1 MTPARILILED
12 DRVVARDI
20 QQQLQKIGHEV
31 LGMAAYGEDAVAL
44 ALETRPDVVLMDIRL
59 GGRIDGI
66 EAANEIRR
74 QCQRPVIFLTA
85 YSDDETVLRASRAEP
100 FGYLLKPFE
109 DSQLRTVIE
118 MALYKHAAERQL
130 GESERRYATTLS
142 SIGDAVIATDPLSRV
157 SFMNPV
163 AIRLTG
169 WTSEDAIGR
178 PVSEVFRIVNEETR
192 EVVEDPAARA
202 LRLGTTVE
210 HGQHTLLL
218 ARDGCEYP
226 IADCGSPIID
236 DRGATSGAVLV
247 FRDMTR
253 QHQLDEELREAQL
266 ALARVGRLS
275 AMGEL
280 SMSIAHEVNQP
291 LTAIVANAAACVQ
304 WLTAG
309 RVNESKA
316 RQAAQ
321 AIVNDGRRAG
331 EVIASIRALARK
343 APTSMAAF
351 NLNGAVREVLALL
364 RGELRRCEITAE
376 TCLAPEAGLA
386 FGDGVQLRQVI
397 LNLMMNSIDAIR
409 LTEQQP
415 RLMQISTEVDP
426 TGYVLVAISDTG
438 VGLNPA
444 LRERVFDPFFTT
456 KPDGVGLGLSICR
469 SIVEAHGGRLW
480 ASDNELYGCVFRFTV
495 PSKAHNGTQYDGSS
509 GI

>member
-31 LGMAAYGEDAVAL
+31 LGTAARGEDAVTL
-44 ALETRPDVVLMDIRL
+44 ALETGPDLVLMDIRL
-59 GGRIDGI
+59 GGQIDGI
-66 EAANEIRR
+66 EAATEIRR
-74 QCQRPVIFLTA
+74 QCQCPVIFLTA
-85 YSDDETVLRASRAEP
+85 YSDDETVRRASRAEP

-118 MALYKHAAERQL
+118 MALYKHEAERQL
-130 GESERRYATTLS
+130 RESERRYATTLS

-157 SFMNPV
+157 TFMNPV
-163 AIRLTG
+163 ATRLTG
-169 WTSEDAIGR
+169 WTQDAAVGR
-178 PVSEVFRIVNEETR
+178 PISDVFRIVNEETR
-192 EVVEDPAARA
+192 AVIEDAAARA
-202 LRLGTTVE
+202 LRLGVTVE
-210 HGQHTLLL
+210 QGNHTLLI
-218 ARDGCEYP
+218 ARDGSQYP
-226 IADCGSPIID
+226 IADCGSPIVD
-236 DRGATSGAVLV
+236 DRGAISGAVLV

-253 QHQLDEELREAQL
+253 KHQVDEELREAQL

-309 RVNESKA
+309 RVNEDKA

-343 APTSMAAF
+343 APTSMTEF
-351 NLNGAVREVLALL
+351 DLNGAIREVLGLL
-364 RGELRRCEITAE
+364 RGEMRRYEITAE
-376 TCLAPEAGLA
+376 ASLAADAHPA
-386 FGDGVQLRQVI
+386 FGDGVQLRQVM
-397 LNLMMNSIDAIR
+397 LNLMMNGIEAIR
-409 LTEQQP
+409 ITEEAP
-415 RLMQISTEVDP
+415 RVMRITTQVDQS
-426 TGYVLVAISDTG
+426 GYLLVAISDTG
-438 VGLNPA
+438 VGLNSD
-444 LRERVFDPFFTT
+444 LHERIFDPFFTT

-469 SIVEAHGGRLW
+469 SIIEAHGGRLW
-480 ASDNELYGCVFRFTV
+480 ASDNTPRGCVFRFTI
-495 PSKAHNGTQYDGSS
+495 PTQRQDDVQYGNAGS
-509 GI
+509 